1 MATPKVRAACAAS
14 VGELAP
20 ELPCTLDLGA
30 GNPLPTASADSSP
43 TSTAISP
50 HITSRPLED
59 GKDARP
65 SSAGSAGSAGFAG
78 STVSAASA
86 GLSGS
91 TNSAGPGSS
100 KAKANGGSPSGV
112 GVTKGLKRA
121 RMTLKTAT
129 ELSQSEKEDL
139 FSLWKANMGHYA
151 HLDYTDAGK
160 WEEMYDAD
168 ARYLIIR
175 RSTSTSPSSS
185 PLSRTLK
192 LASVSSRSGGK
203 EKDKEKDKD
212 KENGGGDGKE
222 KERRDEGAGEGRKRR
237 RMRRRS
243 KDQDHGELLG
253 FASFRFDT
261 EETMSPQD
269 AEVVYCY
276 ELQLSPC
283 ARGLGLARRLMDAL
297 EGIGRRRGMA
307 KSMLTCLV
315 ANTSALGFYE
325 RQGYTPDEIDP
336 TRCAEEEGEEAE
348 YTYRIL
354 SKEL

>member
-1 MATPKVRAACAAS
+1 MNNWALYALIEQPYRYAGCVLRAQDCKTLPAHRDDSICHPLPLSGTAVQNGSGAVRGNPLLFATTRNTAPTWSLTLHTPRHDPELMATPKVRAACAAS
-14 VGELAP
+14 VGVLAP

-43 TSTAISP
+43 TSTATTAISP

-65 SSAGSAGSAGFAG
+65 SSAGSAG

-112 GVTKGLKRA
+112 RVTKGLKRA

-269 AEVVYCY
+269 AEVVYW
-276 ELQLSPC
+276 
-283 ARGLGLARRLMDAL
+283 
-297 EGIGRRRGMA
+297 
-307 KSMLTCLV
+307 
-315 ANTSALGFYE
+315 
-325 RQGYTPDEIDP
+325 
-336 TRCAEEEGEEAE
+336 
-348 YTYRIL
+348 
-354 SKEL
+354 